1 VKILSCTLFSY
12 HPLLYIV
19 SKHYYLPYY
28 YYLTLFFCF
37 YYYHHPPGGNK
48 GIGKEIAR
56 QIGMDPEFTAMIAC
70 RNVELGEAA
79 AEDLR
84 TNNNSEYECDV
95 IALPIPMDLTDLSSI
110 EAASKWVENEYYE
123 NDKNGSLDVLINNA
137 AICFNDPTLYGKVSY
152 TAFQHQAN
160 ITIRTNY
167 FGTLHVVQSFLPLL
181 KKSSSPRIINI
192 ASAAGRLSILRSPQ
206 LVEAFSSNTLTVI
219 ELSNMMEQFV
229 ADVESGTHIHKG
241 WPNTCY
247 GMSKLGIIAL
257 TRILARSHPEM
268 MINSVDPGYC
278 RTDQNDNQGTVDP
291 SRGAYTPYLL
301 ALLERDEEGSNNGE
315 DELVVEA
322 DTGLHFYEE
331 KEMPWTYQS

>member
-1 VKILSCTLFSY
+1 
-12 HPLLYIV
+12 
-19 SKHYYLPYY
+19 
-28 YYLTLFFCF
+28 
-37 YYYHHPPGGNK
+37 
-48 GIGKEIAR
+48 
-56 QIGMDPEFTAMIAC
+56 MDPEFTAIIAC

-110 EAASKWVENEYYE
+110 EAASKWVENEYCNE
-123 NDKNGSLDVLINNA
+123 NDGSLDVLINNA
-137 AICFNDPTLYGKVSY
+137 AICFNDPTLYGRVSY
-152 TAFQHQAN
+152 TPFQQQAN

-167 FGTLHVVQSFLPLL
+167 FGTLHVVQSFMPLL

-229 ADVESGTHIHKG
+229 ADVESGMHILKG

-257 TRILARSHPEM
+257 TRILARRHPTM

-278 RTDQNDNQGTVDP
+278 QTDQNNNQGTVDP
-291 SRGAYTPYLL
+291 ARGAYTPYLL
-301 ALLERDEEGSNNGE
+301 ALLERDGEGSNNGE
-315 DELVVEA
+315 DELVEA

>member
-1 VKILSCTLFSY
+1 
-12 HPLLYIV
+12 
-19 SKHYYLPYY
+19 
-28 YYLTLFFCF
+28 
-37 YYYHHPPGGNK
+37 
-48 GIGKEIAR
+48 
-56 QIGMDPEFTAMIAC
+56 MDPEFTAIIAC

-110 EAASKWVENEYYE
+110 EAASNWVENEYNHDDDDE
-123 NDKNGSLDVLINNA
+123 NGILDVLVNNA
-137 AICFNDPTLYGKVSY
+137 AICFNDPTLYGRVSY
-152 TAFQHQAN
+152 TPFQRQAG

-167 FGTLHVVQSFLPLL
+167 FGTLHVVQSFMPLL

-206 LVEAFSSNTLTVI
+206 LVDAFTSNTLTLP

-268 MINSVDPGYC
+268 MINSVDPGFC

-291 SRGAYTPYLL
+291 SQGAYTPYLL
-301 ALLERDEEGSNNGE
+301 ALLERDEEGTGE
-315 DELVVEA
+315 EDYVLEA
-322 DTGLHFYEE
+322 DSGLHFYEE